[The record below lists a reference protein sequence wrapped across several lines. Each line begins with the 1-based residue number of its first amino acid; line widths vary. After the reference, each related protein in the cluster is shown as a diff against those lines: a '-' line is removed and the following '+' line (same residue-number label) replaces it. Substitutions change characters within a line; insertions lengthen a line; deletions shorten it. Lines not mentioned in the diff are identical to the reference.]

1 MVDDICTPLS
11 IVLLLWTLTYLLS
24 REVDE
29 NGMDSYDHS
38 FGIAGEGRERG
49 ITGII
54 YTNGRADFWANLG
67 DHNPY
72 WN

>member
-11 IVLLLWTLTYLLS
+11 IVLLLWTLVYLLS

-29 NGMDSYDHS
+29 NGMDSYDRS

-54 YTNGRADFWANLG
+54 YTNGQVDFWANLV